1 LNKELAMAAAL
12 RTQKKTTV
20 VNAAFL
26 QEVKDSNEELLIV
39 LKQLRLIELGKAE
52 TKTCCKQLVDCL
64 SELRD
69 CVGLQFSLEE
79 TYGFITAACESKAA
93 ALLNAEEARQ
103 QHRELYLQLHELCE
117 QAEEAQYRGTIGR
130 DLNTYLLAFQRFDE
144 CFESH
149 EQLEAD
155 LIRDGLGNSAI

>member
-1 LNKELAMAAAL
+1 MAAAL
-12 RTQKKTTV
+12 RTQQKTTV

-26 QEVKDSNEELLIV
+26 QEVKDSNEELWIV
-39 LKQLRLIELGKAE
+39 FKQLRRIAPSSNDP
-52 TKTCCKQLVDCL
+52 KTCCKQLVDCL

-93 ALLNAEEARQ
+93 SLLNAEHARQ

-130 DLNTYLLAFQRFDE
+130 DLNTLLTAFQHFDE
-144 CFESH
+144 CFEAH

-155 LIRDGLGNSAI
+155 LIRDGLGNSAV

>member
-1 LNKELAMAAAL
+1 MAADV
-12 RTQKKTTV
+12 RTQQHTTV

-26 QEVKDSNEELLIV
+26 QEVKDSNEELWTV
-39 LKQLRLIELGKAE
+39 LDQIRLIEPAKQENKA
-52 TKTCCKQLVDCL
+52 CCKRLVDCL

-93 ALLNAEEARQ
+93 SLLNAEEARQ

-130 DLNTYLLAFQRFDE
+130 DLGNYLEAFERFDA
-144 CFESH
+144 CFEAH

-155 LIRDGLGNSAI
+155 LIQDGLGNTLR